1 MAYRLDPDTRREVLA
16 ALDVRERGGY
26 TRSEVA
32 VGLGEGAAESV
43 RALLYVA
50 TPDNPNYLG
59 PAPLPEIA
67 EQIRRSSGPSGS
79 NVEYVLRLAEFL
91 RSVDA
96 NEPHVFEIERLVLDE
111 RRKRRE

>member
-1 MAYRLDPDTRREVLA
+1 LKRA
-16 ALDVRERGGY
+16 ACPGH
-26 TRSEVA
+26 SI
-32 VGLGEGAAESV
+32 
-43 RALLYVA
+43 
-50 TPDNPNYLG
+50 G

>member
-1 MAYRLDPDTRREVLA
+1 MAYRLDPGTHREVLA
-16 ALDVRERGGY
+16 ALDVREQGGY

-32 VGLGEGAAESV
+32 VRLADGTDEPIH
-43 RALLYVA
+43 ALLYVA

-79 NVEYVLRLAEFL
+79 NVEYVVRLAEFL

-96 NEPHVFEIERLVLDE
+96 DEPHVFEIERLVLDE
-111 RRKRRE
+111 AGEGSE